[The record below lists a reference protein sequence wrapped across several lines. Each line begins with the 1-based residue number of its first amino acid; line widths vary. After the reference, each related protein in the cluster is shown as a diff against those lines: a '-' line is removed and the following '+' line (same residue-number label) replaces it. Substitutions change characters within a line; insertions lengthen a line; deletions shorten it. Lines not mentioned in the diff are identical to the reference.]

1 MDENLLD
8 DIIRRL
14 VAAKN
19 GRTTKQV
26 QLTEAEIRQL
36 CVSSKEI
43 FLSQPNLLELEAPIK
58 ICGDVHGQYSDL
70 LRLFEYG
77 GYPPEANY
85 LFLGDYVDRGKQ
97 SIETICLLLAYKIKY
112 KENFFLLRGN
122 HECASINRIYGFYD
136 ECKRRFNVRL
146 WKTFTD
152 CFNCLPVAAL
162 IDEKI
167 LCMHGGLSPDLK
179 HLDQIR
185 SIARPID
192 VPDHGL
198 LCDLLWAD
206 PDKDLD
212 GWGENDRGVS
222 FTFGADTVVEFLEHH
237 DLDLICRAHQVVEDG
252 YEFFAKR
259 QLVTIFSA
267 PNYCGE
273 FDNAGAMMSVDDTLT
288 CSFQILKSSEKK
300 GKGGFGINTSRPGT
314 PPHKCRSVACIWSG
328 TPFPHRVTAV
338 AALTEP
344 PTPTFYTAGS
354 DGSVIWWT
362 LSNSTSTS
370 PPQLKAVGVLCG
382 HAAPI
387 TDLAVCSPVA
397 DAENGYGPSG
407 SKFSALISACCDG
420 FLCVWSKNSGHC
432 RCRRKLPPWVGT
444 PRIIRTLPST
454 PRYVC
459 IACSFEASEGV
470 IDRETKPRN
479 PPKCTILIVDSYSL
493 SITQTVFHGSLS
505 IGPIR
510 FMALVLG
517 DDEKRN
523 SVFVADSAGRQ
534 QTVLISED
542 QGESLAS
549 SLGDKGQLESSFC
562 YEGLS
567 GVEQIVSVLTY
578 GNVVAFILRDR
589 CVFRLL
595 NGDSVIGEVS
605 FLDSLLCLD
614 QGSAQMY
621 AIGGI
626 FLESDYVGNI
636 CNANEYGNSITVQF
650 AVWNNVGYAV
660 IYNVLYQNDVFKC
673 ELHSDIPGTHYQPDM
688 RLSVFFLQVNQH
700 LVCVKSVCL
709 NHEEPL
715 LWRPLATIWSLH
727 DFDDEP
733 GRLYRQCRR
742 ISDGISFIDWF
753 DNSSQLKGLDGLET
767 MPTFG
772 VSPSSDDV
780 DNTHVDSMSNYYA
793 YKGKVVS
800 SSMII
805 SENLF
810 TPYAVVYGFLSGE
823 IEVVRFDL
831 FQGISLDNA
840 SSNPDEKSTACK
852 QCFSGHTGAV
862 LCLAAHQKMGSA
874 KSWNFKRVLVS
885 GSMDCTIRIWDL
897 DTGSLIMVMH
907 HHVAPVRQ
915 IILPPSLTVHPWS
928 DCFLSVGEDACV
940 ALVSLE
946 TLRVE
951 RMFPGHMNYP
961 SKVLWDGARG
971 YISCLCQTHYGTSD
985 ATDILCIWDVKTGSR
1000 ERVLRGTAAHSMF
1013 DHFCKSI
1020 SMNSISGTLLN
1031 GNTSVSSL
1039 LLPIVDDARLSNSP
1053 LNRSDNLLT
1062 STRSS
1067 PNIPNMTELN
1077 SSKTNAGKGNP
1088 VKPNS
1093 SSLIGLL
1100 SSKLPIKCSSPFP
1113 GIVSLCFDLASLM
1126 LSYPKNES
1134 MENGG
1139 GKPVNINMKQQG
1151 VQEQNPSYHNPET
1164 VEGHDLVS
1172 LFEEYLLRY
1181 SLSFLHLWSVD
1192 RELDNLLISEMKL
1205 RRPENFI
1212 VASGLQ
1218 GDKGSLTLTFPAQSA
1233 TLELL
1238 VAFWQDE
1245 SEHVRMAARSIF
1257 HCAASHCIPLPLCN
1271 SKPTESNNMS
1281 SQTGSRDKH
1290 LGNMT
1295 EESISPKEEKQGIS
1309 QDEESK
1315 ILAWLESFE
1324 VQDWNSCVGGTSQDA
1339 MTSHIIVAGALAIWY
1354 PSLVKPSLAMLVV
1367 HPLMKLAM
1375 AMNEKYSSTAA
1386 ELLAEGMEST
1396 WKECIVS
1403 EIPRLIGD
1411 IFFQVE
1417 LSGPS
1422 LVKEIS
1428 DASFSIKK
1436 TLVEVLLPSL
1446 AMADI
1451 PGFLTVIESQIW
1463 STASDSPVHMVSLLT
1478 LIRIMRGSPKNL
1490 AQYLDKVVNFI
1501 LQTIDPSNS
1510 VMRKTCFQSSMT
1522 TLKEVVRVYP
1532 MVAVTDSWTKL
1543 AVGDVI
1549 GEINNAGIRV
1559 YDMQSVTMVK
1569 VLDASGPPGLPT
1581 LLPAAT
1587 SGTMLTTAISALSF
1601 SPDGEGLVAFSEN
1614 GLLIRWWSLGSF
1626 WWEKLSRNF
1635 VPVQCT
1641 KLIFVPPWEG
1651 FSPNSSRS
1659 SIMANILETDR
1670 QMNFQDNVRDS
1681 NHGDSPKHAL
1691 HSLDLSY
1698 RLEWV
1703 EGRKVLLTRHG
1714 HQLGTFQL

>member
-1 MDENLLD
+1 M
-8 DIIRRL
+8 
-14 VAAKN
+14 
-19 GRTTKQV
+19 
-26 QLTEAEIRQL
+26 
-36 CVSSKEI
+36 
-43 FLSQPNLLELEAPIK
+43 
-58 ICGDVHGQYSDL
+58 
-70 LRLFEYG
+70 
-77 GYPPEANY
+77 
-85 LFLGDYVDRGKQ
+85 
-97 SIETICLLLAYKIKY
+97 
-112 KENFFLLRGN
+112 
-122 HECASINRIYGFYD
+122 
-136 ECKRRFNVRL
+136 
-146 WKTFTD
+146 
-152 CFNCLPVAAL
+152 
-162 IDEKI
+162 
-167 LCMHGGLSPDLK
+167 
-179 HLDQIR
+179 
-185 SIARPID
+185 
-192 VPDHGL
+192 
-198 LCDLLWAD
+198 
-206 PDKDLD
+206 
-212 GWGENDRGVS
+212 
-222 FTFGADTVVEFLEHH
+222 
-237 DLDLICRAHQVVEDG
+237 
-252 YEFFAKR
+252 
-259 QLVTIFSA
+259 
-267 PNYCGE
+267 
-273 FDNAGAMMSVDDTLT
+273 
-288 CSFQILKSSEKK
+288 
-300 GKGGFGINTSRPGT
+300 
-314 PPHKCRSVACIWSG
+314 KCRSVACIWSG

-362 LSNSTSTS
+362 LSHSNSTS
-370 PPQLKAVGVLCG
+370 PPQVNAVGVLCG
-382 HAAPI
+382 HAAPV

-397 DAENGYGPSG
+397 DEQNGCVSSG
-407 SKFSALISACCDG
+407 TKFSALISACCDG

-432 RCRRKLPPWVGT
+432 RCRRKLPPWVGI

-459 IACSFEASEGV
+459 IACSFEDYSVNSINEGV
-470 IDRETKPRN
+470 VDRETEHRKS
-479 PPKCTILIVDSYSL
+479 PKCTILIVDSYSL
-493 SITQTVFHGSLS
+493 SITQTVFHGNLS
-505 IGPIR
+505 IGSVR

-523 SVFVADSAGRQ
+523 SVFVADSAGRGQ
-534 QTVLISED
+534 MVLISED
-542 QGESLAS
+542 RGENLAKESLAS
-549 SLGDKGQLESSFC
+549 SHGDKGQLESPFC
-562 YEGLS
+562 YEGLT
-567 GVEQIVSVLTY
+567 GVEQVVSVLVY
-578 GNVVAFILRDR
+578 GNIVAFVFKDR

-605 FLDSLLCLD
+605 FMGSLFGLDW
-614 QGSAQMY
+614 GSTQTY

-626 FLESDYVGNI
+626 FLECDVVGNV
-636 CNANEYGNSITVQF
+636 CSANEYGNSITGQF
-650 AVWNNVGYAV
+650 VVWNNVGYAV
-660 IYNVLYQNDVFKC
+660 VYNVLYQNDVFQC
-673 ELHSDIPGTHYQPDM
+673 EPHSEIHGVDYQPDM
-688 RLSVFFLQVNQH
+688 RLSVFFQQVDQY
-700 LVCVKSVCL
+700 LVCIKSVCF
-709 NHEEPL
+709 NYEKPL
-715 LWRPLATIWSLH
+715 LWRPFATVWSLH
-727 DFDDEP
+727 HFDEP
-733 GRLYRQCRR
+733 GRLYRQCRM
-742 ISDGISFIDWF
+742 ISDGVSFTNWF
-753 DNSSQLKGLDGLET
+753 EESTQLKGLDGPET

-772 VSPSSDDV
+772 VRPSYDGV
-780 DNTHVDSMSNYYA
+780 DNTHVDSISNYYA

-810 TPYAVVYGFLSGE
+810 TPYAVVYGLVSGE
-823 IEVVRFDL
+823 IEVVRFDI
-831 FQGISLDNA
+831 FQGICLDGA

-852 QCFSGHTGAV
+852 QYFSGHTGAV
-862 LCLAAHQKMGSA
+862 LCLAAHQMMGSA
-874 KSWNFKRVLVS
+874 KSHTFKRVLVS
-885 GSMDCTIRIWDL
+885 GSMDCTIRLWDL
-897 DTGSLIMVMH
+897 DTSSLIMVMH

-915 IILPPSLTVHPWS
+915 IILPPSLTAHPWS

-940 ALVSLE
+940 ALVSLQ

-951 RMFPGHMNYP
+951 RMFPGHLNYP

-971 YISCLCQTHYGTSD
+971 YVSCLCQTHYGTSD
-985 ATDILCIWDVKTGSR
+985 ATDVLYIWDVKTGSR

-1039 LLPIVDDARLSNSP
+1039 LLPIVDDARVSNSP
-1053 LNRSDNLLT
+1053 LNQSDNLV
-1062 STRSS
+1062 SSSRSS
-1067 PNIPNMTELN
+1067 PNISNLNELN
-1077 SSKTNAGKGNP
+1077 SSKTNAGKGNS
-1088 VKPNS
+1088 VKPS
-1093 SSLIGLL
+1093 LSSLIGLL
-1100 SSKLPIKCSSPFP
+1100 SSKLPIKCSCPFP

-1126 LSYPKNES
+1126 LSYQKNES
-1134 MENGG
+1134 MENSG
-1139 GKPVNINMKQQG
+1139 GKPVNINLKQQG
-1151 VQEQNPSYHNPET
+1151 VQEQNSSCQNPET
-1164 VEGHDLVS
+1164 LERHDLVS

-1181 SLSFLHLWSVD
+1181 SLSFLHLWGVD
-1192 RELDNLLISEMKL
+1192 RELDNLLINDMKL

-1218 GDKGSLTLTFPAQSA
+1218 GDKGSLTLMFPAQSA
-1233 TLELL
+1233 TLELWKSSSEFCAMRSLTIVSLAQRLISLSHPNSAASSALAAFYTRNFLEKFSDVKPPSLQLL

-1257 HCAASHCIPLPLCN
+1257 HCAASHAVPLPLCN
-1271 SKPTESNNMS
+1271 SKPTDSNNTS
-1281 SQTGSRDKH
+1281 SQTESRDKH
-1290 LGNMT
+1290 LGNMI
-1295 EESISPKEEKQGIS
+1295 EESISPKAEKQGNS

-1324 VQDWNSCVGGTSQDA
+1324 VQDWISCVGGTSQDA

-1354 PSLVKPSLAMLVV
+1354 PSLVKPSLARLVV

-1375 AMNEKYSSTAA
+1375 SMNEKYSSTAA

-1396 WKECIVS
+1396 WKGCIVS

-1411 IFFQVE
+1411 IYFQVE

-1422 LVKEIS
+1422 SKSVKEIS
-1428 DASFSIKK
+1428 DASFSIKQ

-1522 TLKEVVRVYP
+1522 TFKEVVRVYP
-1532 MVAVTDSWTKL
+1532 MVAVNDSWTKL

-1549 GEINNAGIRV
+1549 GEINNASIRV
-1559 YDMQSVTMVK
+1559 YDMQSVTMIK

-1581 LLPAAT
+1581 LLTAAT
-1587 SGTMLTTAISALSF
+1587 SGTTLTTAISALSF

-1670 QMNFQDNVRDS
+1670 QLNFEDNARDS
-1681 NHGDSPKHAL
+1681 NHGDSPKHLL
-1691 HSLDLSY
+1691 HNLDLSY

-1714 HQLGTFQL
+1714 HELGNFQL

>member
-1 MDENLLD
+1 M
-8 DIIRRL
+8 
-14 VAAKN
+14 
-19 GRTTKQV
+19 
-26 QLTEAEIRQL
+26 
-36 CVSSKEI
+36 
-43 FLSQPNLLELEAPIK
+43 
-58 ICGDVHGQYSDL
+58 
-70 LRLFEYG
+70 
-77 GYPPEANY
+77 
-85 LFLGDYVDRGKQ
+85 
-97 SIETICLLLAYKIKY
+97 
-112 KENFFLLRGN
+112 
-122 HECASINRIYGFYD
+122 
-136 ECKRRFNVRL
+136 
-146 WKTFTD
+146 
-152 CFNCLPVAAL
+152 
-162 IDEKI
+162 
-167 LCMHGGLSPDLK
+167 
-179 HLDQIR
+179 
-185 SIARPID
+185 
-192 VPDHGL
+192 
-198 LCDLLWAD
+198 
-206 PDKDLD
+206 
-212 GWGENDRGVS
+212 
-222 FTFGADTVVEFLEHH
+222 
-237 DLDLICRAHQVVEDG
+237 
-252 YEFFAKR
+252 
-259 QLVTIFSA
+259 
-267 PNYCGE
+267 
-273 FDNAGAMMSVDDTLT
+273 
-288 CSFQILKSSEKK
+288 
-300 GKGGFGINTSRPGT
+300 
-314 PPHKCRSVACIWSG
+314 KCRSVACIWSG

-354 DGSVIWWT
+354 DGSIIWWT
-362 LSNSTSTS
+362 ISSSTST
-370 PPQLKAVGVLCG
+370 PEVKAVGVLCG
-382 HAAPI
+382 HGAPV
-387 TDLAVCSPVA
+387 TDLAVCRPIA
-397 DAENGYGPSG
+397 DAGNGYTSST
-407 SKFSALISACCDG
+407 SKFNALISACCDG

-444 PRIIRTLPST
+444 PRLIRTLPST

-459 IACSFEASEGV
+459 IACSLEGNEGL
-470 IDRETKPRN
+470 IDRETQLRK
-479 PPKCTILIVDSYSL
+479 PPKCTVLIVDSYSL

-505 IGPIR
+505 IGPIK

-517 DDEKRN
+517 DDDEKRN
-523 SVFVADSAGRQ
+523 SVFVADSDGRQ
-534 QTVLISED
+534 QMVPISED
-542 QGESLAS
+542 RGENLAG
-549 SLGDKGQLESSFC
+549 SLGDKGQLETSFFDEELSS
-562 YEGLS
+562 
-567 GVEQIVSVLTY
+567 VEQVVSVLTY
-578 GNVVAFILRDR
+578 GNVVASILEDR

-595 NGDSVIGEVS
+595 NHSVIGEVS
-605 FLDSLLCLD
+605 FADSLFSLD
-614 QGSAQMY
+614 QGCTQTHAD
-621 AIGGI
+621 GGI
-626 FLESDYVGNI
+626 FLENDDVESV
-636 CNANEYGNSITVQF
+636 CNGNEYGNSITVRF
-650 AVWNNVGYAV
+650 VVWNNVGYAV
-660 IYNVLYQNDVFKC
+660 IYNVLYQNDVFRC
-673 ELHSDIPGTHYQPDM
+673 EPLSEIPGIRYQPDM
-688 RLSVFFLQVNQH
+688 RLSVFFQQVSQY
-700 LVCVKSVCL
+700 LVCIKSICY
-709 NHEEPL
+709 NYEDPL
-715 LWRPLATIWSLH
+715 LWRPLATMWSLH
-727 DFDDEP
+727 DFSDEP
-733 GRLYRQCRR
+733 GRLYRQCRM
-742 ISDGISFIDWF
+742 IGDGVSFTGWF
-753 DNSSQLKGLDGLET
+753 EKSTQLKGFDGLET
-767 MPTFG
+767 KTFG
-772 VSPSSDDV
+772 LSPYSDIV
-780 DNTHVDSMSNYYA
+780 DNKHAGTGTNYYA

-831 FQGISLDNA
+831 FQGICLDDA
-840 SSNPDEKSTACK
+840 SSNPDEKPSACK
-852 QCFSGHTGAV
+852 QFFSGHTGAV
-862 LCLAAHQKMGSA
+862 LCLAAHQMMGSA
-874 KSWNFKRVLVS
+874 KSWNFKQVLVS

-915 IILPPSLTVHPWS
+915 IILAPPLTVHPWS
-928 DCFLSVGEDACV
+928 NCFLSVGEDACV

-951 RMFPGHMNYP
+951 RIFPGHVNYP

-985 ATDILCIWDVKTGSR
+985 ANDVLYIWDVKTGSR
-1000 ERVLRGTAAHSMF
+1000 ERVLLGTAAHSMF
-1013 DHFCKSI
+1013 DHFCKCVSK
-1020 SMNSISGTLLN
+1020 NSVSGTLLN

-1039 LLPIVDDARLSNSP
+1039 LLPIVDDARFSNSP
-1053 LNRSDNLLT
+1053 LNSSDNLLT
-1062 STRSS
+1062 SSRSS
-1067 PNIPNMTELN
+1067 PNISNMTELN
-1077 SSKTNAGKGNP
+1077 SSNTNAGKEIS
-1088 VKPNS
+1088 VKPDS
-1093 SSLIGLL
+1093 SSQIALL
-1100 SSKLPIKCSSPFP
+1100 SSKLPIKCACPFP

-1126 LSYPKNES
+1126 LLFQKNES
-1134 MENGG
+1134 IENGG
-1139 GKPVNINMKQQG
+1139 GKPVIINLKQQG
-1151 VQEQNPSYHNPET
+1151 VQEQNPSHRNSET
-1164 VEGHDLVS
+1164 LEGHDLVN

-1181 SLSFLHLWSVD
+1181 SLSYLHSWSVD
-1192 RELDNLLISEMKL
+1192 TELDNLLISDMKL

-1233 TLELL
+1233 NLELWKSSSEFCALRSLTMVSLAQRLISLSHSGSAASSALAAFYTRNFLENFPDVKPPSLQLL

-1257 HCAASHCIPLPLCN
+1257 HCAASHVIPLPLCN
-1271 SKPTESNNMS
+1271 LKPTESNNMS
-1281 SQTGSRDKH
+1281 FHTGSRDTH
-1290 LGNMT
+1290 NLGNMR
-1295 EESISPKEEKQGIS
+1295 EGSISPKVEKQGVS
-1309 QDEESK
+1309 RDEESK

-1324 VQDWNSCVGGTSQDA
+1324 VQDWISCVGGTSQDA

-1354 PSLVKPSLAMLVV
+1354 PSLVKPSLSRLVV

-1422 LVKEIS
+1422 SKSVKEIS

-1451 PGFLTVIESQIW
+1451 TGFLAVIESQIW

-1510 VMRKTCFQSSMT
+1510 VMRKACFQSSMT
-1522 TLKEVVRVYP
+1522 TFKELVRVYP

-1549 GEINNAGIRV
+1549 GEVNNANIRV
-1559 YDMQSVTMVK
+1559 YDMQSVTMIK

-1581 LLPAAT
+1581 LLPA
-1587 SGTMLTTAISALSF
+1587 SSLGTMLTTAISALSF
-1601 SPDGEGLVAFSEN
+1601 SPDGEGLVAFSEH

-1670 QMNFQDNVRDS
+1670 LQNFQVR
-1681 NHGDSPKHAL
+1681 L
-1691 HSLDLSY
+1691 
-1698 RLEWV
+1698 
-1703 EGRKVLLTRHG
+1703 
-1714 HQLGTFQL
+1714 F

>member
-1 MDENLLD
+1 M
-8 DIIRRL
+8 
-14 VAAKN
+14 
-19 GRTTKQV
+19 
-26 QLTEAEIRQL
+26 
-36 CVSSKEI
+36 
-43 FLSQPNLLELEAPIK
+43 
-58 ICGDVHGQYSDL
+58 
-70 LRLFEYG
+70 
-77 GYPPEANY
+77 
-85 LFLGDYVDRGKQ
+85 
-97 SIETICLLLAYKIKY
+97 
-112 KENFFLLRGN
+112 
-122 HECASINRIYGFYD
+122 
-136 ECKRRFNVRL
+136 
-146 WKTFTD
+146 
-152 CFNCLPVAAL
+152 
-162 IDEKI
+162 
-167 LCMHGGLSPDLK
+167 
-179 HLDQIR
+179 
-185 SIARPID
+185 
-192 VPDHGL
+192 
-198 LCDLLWAD
+198 
-206 PDKDLD
+206 
-212 GWGENDRGVS
+212 
-222 FTFGADTVVEFLEHH
+222 
-237 DLDLICRAHQVVEDG
+237 
-252 YEFFAKR
+252 
-259 QLVTIFSA
+259 
-267 PNYCGE
+267 
-273 FDNAGAMMSVDDTLT
+273 
-288 CSFQILKSSEKK
+288 
-300 GKGGFGINTSRPGT
+300 
-314 PPHKCRSVACIWSG
+314 KCRSVACIWSG

-338 AALTEP
+338 SALTEP

-362 LSNSTSTS
+362 LSNSNSTS
-370 PPQLKAVGVLCG
+370 SPQVKALGVLCG
-382 HAAPI
+382 HAAPV

-397 DAENGYGPSG
+397 DAENGYASSG

-459 IACSFEASEGV
+459 IACSFEDYSVKSLNEGV
-470 IDRETKPRN
+470 IDRETEPRK

-493 SITQTVFHGSLS
+493 SITQTVFHGNLS
-505 IGPIR
+505 IGPVR

-523 SVFVADSAGRQ
+523 SVFVADSAGRGQ
-534 QTVLISED
+534 MVWISEGR
-542 QGESLAS
+542 GESLAKESVAS
-549 SLGDKGQLESSFC
+549 SHGDKGQLESSVC
-562 YEGLS
+562 YEGFS
-567 GVEQIVSVLTY
+567 GVEQVVSVLTY
-578 GNVVAFILRDR
+578 GNVIAFVLKDR

-595 NGDSVIGEVS
+595 NGDSAIGEVS
-605 FLDSLLCLD
+605 LVDSLFGLD
-614 QGSAQMY
+614 WGSSQTY

-626 FLESDYVGNI
+626 FLEYDDVGNV
-636 CNANEYGNSITVQF
+636 CNAHEYGNSVTGQF
-650 AVWNNVGYAV
+650 VVWNNVGYAV
-660 IYNVLYQNDVFKC
+660 VYNVLYQNDVFQC
-673 ELHSDIPGTHYQPDM
+673 EPHSEIPGAHYQPDM
-688 RLSVFFLQVNQH
+688 RLSVFFQQVDQY
-700 LVCVKSVCL
+700 LVCIKSVCF
-709 NHEEPL
+709 NYEEPL
-715 LWRPLATIWSLH
+715 LWRPFATVWSLQH
-727 DFDDEP
+727 FVEP
-733 GRLYRQCRR
+733 GRLYRQGRM
-742 ISDGISFIDWF
+742 ISDGVSFTNWF
-753 DNSSQLKGLDGLET
+753 EKSTQLNGLDGLEST
-767 MPTFG
+767 PTFDM
-772 VSPSSDDV
+772 SSSYDDV
-780 DNTHVDSMSNYYA
+780 DNTHVDSTSNYYA

-810 TPYAVVYGFLSGE
+810 TPYAVVYGLVSGE

-831 FQGISLDNA
+831 FQGICLDDV
-840 SSNPDEKSTACK
+840 SSNPDKKSTASK
-852 QCFSGHTGAV
+852 QYFSGHTGAV
-862 LCLAAHQKMGSA
+862 LCLAVHQMTGSA
-874 KSWNFKRVLVS
+874 KTQTLKRVLVS

-897 DTGSLIMVMH
+897 DTGSLILVMH
-907 HHVAPVRQ
+907 HHVAPVCQ
-915 IILPPSLTVHPWS
+915 IILPPSLTAHPWS

-940 ALVSLE
+940 ALVSLQ

-985 ATDILCIWDVKTGSR
+985 ATDILYIWDVKTGSR

-1039 LLPIVDDARLSNSP
+1039 LLPIVDEARLSNSP
-1053 LNRSDNLLT
+1053 LNRSGSLLT
-1062 STRSS
+1062 SSKSS
-1067 PNIPNMTELN
+1067 PNISNMNELN
-1077 SSKTNAGKGNP
+1077 SSKTNAGKENS

-1093 SSLIGLL
+1093 SSLVGLL

-1126 LSYPKNES
+1126 LSYQKNEF

-1139 GKPVNINMKQQG
+1139 GKPVNINLKQQG
-1151 VQEQNPSYHNPET
+1151 VQEQNSSYQNSET
-1164 VEGHDLVS
+1164 SEGHDLVS

-1181 SLSFLHLWSVD
+1181 SLSFLHSWGVD
-1192 RELDNLLISEMKL
+1192 RELDNLLINDMKL
-1205 RRPENFI
+1205 RRPENFV
-1212 VASGLQ
+1212 VASGLP
-1218 GDKGSLTLTFPAQSA
+1218 GDKGSLTLMFPAQSA
-1233 TLELL
+1233 TLELWKSSSEFCAMRSLTMVSLAQRLISLSHSASAASSALAAFYTRNFLENFPDVKPPSLQLL

-1257 HCAASHCIPLPLCN
+1257 HCAASHAIPLPLCY
-1271 SKPTESNNMS
+1271 SKRTDPNNMS
-1281 SQTGSRDKH
+1281 FQTRSGDKH

-1295 EESISPKEEKQGIS
+1295 EESIYPKAEKQGIS

-1324 VQDWNSCVGGTSQDA
+1324 VQDWISCVGGTSQDA

-1354 PSLVKPSLAMLVV
+1354 PSLVKPSLARLVV

-1375 AMNEKYSSTAA
+1375 SMNEKYSSTAA

-1422 LVKEIS
+1422 SKSVKEIS

-1451 PGFLTVIESQIW
+1451 PGFLTVIESHIW

-1522 TLKEVVRVYP
+1522 TFKEVVRVYP
-1532 MVAVTDSWTKL
+1532 MVAVNDSWTKL

-1549 GEINNAGIRV
+1549 GEINNASIRV

-1581 LLPAAT
+1581 LLTAAT

-1670 QMNFQDNVRDS
+1670 QLNSKDNARDS
-1681 NHGDSPKHAL
+1681 NHGDSPKHLL
-1691 HSLDLSY
+1691 HNLDLSY

-1714 HQLGTFQL
+1714 HELGTFQL

>member
-1 MDENLLD
+1 M
-8 DIIRRL
+8 
-14 VAAKN
+14 
-19 GRTTKQV
+19 
-26 QLTEAEIRQL
+26 
-36 CVSSKEI
+36 
-43 FLSQPNLLELEAPIK
+43 
-58 ICGDVHGQYSDL
+58 
-70 LRLFEYG
+70 
-77 GYPPEANY
+77 
-85 LFLGDYVDRGKQ
+85 
-97 SIETICLLLAYKIKY
+97 
-112 KENFFLLRGN
+112 
-122 HECASINRIYGFYD
+122 
-136 ECKRRFNVRL
+136 
-146 WKTFTD
+146 
-152 CFNCLPVAAL
+152 
-162 IDEKI
+162 
-167 LCMHGGLSPDLK
+167 
-179 HLDQIR
+179 
-185 SIARPID
+185 
-192 VPDHGL
+192 
-198 LCDLLWAD
+198 
-206 PDKDLD
+206 
-212 GWGENDRGVS
+212 
-222 FTFGADTVVEFLEHH
+222 
-237 DLDLICRAHQVVEDG
+237 
-252 YEFFAKR
+252 
-259 QLVTIFSA
+259 
-267 PNYCGE
+267 
-273 FDNAGAMMSVDDTLT
+273 
-288 CSFQILKSSEKK
+288 
-300 GKGGFGINTSRPGT
+300 
-314 PPHKCRSVACIWSG
+314 KCRSVACIWSG

-344 PTPTFYTAGS
+344 PTPTLYTAGS

-362 LSNSTSTS
+362 LSHSNPTS
-370 PPQLKAVGVLCG
+370 PPVFSISILFVSIHKQYPFLIQSLRGTSILQQLKAVGVLCG

-387 TDLAVCSPVA
+387 TDLAVCCPVA
-397 DAENGYGPSG
+397 DAENGYGSSS
-407 SKFSALISACCDG
+407 SKFSALISACFDG

-444 PRIIRTLPST
+444 PRIIRTLPLT

-459 IACSFEASEGV
+459 IACSFEDYSVNVEGNEGII
-470 IDRETKPRN
+470 IDRESQPRK
-479 PPKCTILIVDSYSL
+479 PPKSTILIVDSYSL
-493 SITQTVFHGSLS
+493 SITQTVFHGNLS
-505 IGPIR
+505 IGPAR

-523 SVFVADSAGRQ
+523 SVFVADLAGRHQ
-534 QTVLISED
+534 MVLISED
-542 QGESLAS
+542 RGESL
-549 SLGDKGQLESSFC
+549 LGLHGDKGQLESSFC

-567 GVEQIVSVLTY
+567 AVEQIVSVLTY
-578 GNVVAFILRDR
+578 GNVIAFVLKDR

-595 NGDSVIGEVS
+595 NGDCVIGEVS
-605 FLDSLLCLD
+605 FVDGLFGLD
-614 QGSAQMY
+614 QCSTQTHAV
-621 AIGGI
+621 GGI
-626 FLESDYVGNI
+626 FLESDDVGNA
-636 CNANEYGNSITVQF
+636 CNGNEYGNSVTVRIV
-650 AVWNNVGYAV
+650 VWNNVGYAV
-660 IYNVLYQNDVFKC
+660 IYNVLYQNDVFQC
-673 ELHSDIPGTHYQPDM
+673 EPHSEIPGTGCQPDM
-688 RLSVFFLQVNQH
+688 GLSVFFLQVNQY
-700 LVCVKSVCL
+700 LVCMKSVCF
-709 NHEEPL
+709 NYEEPL
-715 LWRPLATIWSLH
+715 LWRPFATVWSLH
-727 DFDDEP
+727 HFDDEP
-733 GRLYRQCRR
+733 GRLYRQCRM
-742 ISDGISFIDWF
+742 ISDGASFTDWF
-753 DNSSQLKGLDGLET
+753 EKSTQLKGLDGLET
-767 MPTFG
+767 TPTFG
-772 VSPSSDDV
+772 TSPSSDDV
-780 DNTHVDSMSNYYA
+780 DSTHMDSISNYYA

-831 FQGISLDNA
+831 FQGICLDGA

-852 QCFSGHTGAV
+852 QYFSGHTGAV
-862 LCLAAHQKMGSA
+862 LCLAAHQMIGSA
-874 KSWNFKRVLVS
+874 ESMDFKRVLVS
-885 GSMDCTIRIWDL
+885 GSMDCTIRVWDL
-897 DTGSLIMVMH
+897 DTGSHIMVMH

-915 IILPPSLTVHPWS
+915 IILPPSLTAHPWS

-946 TLRVE
+946 TQRVE

-971 YISCLCQTHYGTSD
+971 YISCLCQTYFGASD
-985 ATDILCIWDVKTGSR
+985 ATDVLYIWDIKTGSR

-1039 LLPIVDDARLSNSP
+1039 LFPIVDDARFSKSP
-1053 LNRSDNLLT
+1053 LTLSESLLT
-1062 STRSS
+1062 SSRSS
-1067 PNIPNMTELN
+1067 PNISNMTELN
-1077 SSKTNAGKGNP
+1077 SSKTNAGKGNS
-1088 VKPNS
+1088 VKQK
-1093 SSLIGLL
+1093 IGLL
-1100 SSKLPIKCSSPFP
+1100 TSKLPIKCSCPFP

-1126 LSYPKNES
+1126 LSYQKNES
-1134 MENGG
+1134 MENGD
-1139 GKPVNINMKQQG
+1139 GKPVNINLNQQG

-1164 VEGHDLVS
+1164 LEEHDLVS

-1181 SLSFLHLWSVD
+1181 SLSFLHSWSVD
-1192 RELDNLLISEMKL
+1192 RELDNLLISDMKL

-1233 TLELL
+1233 TLELWKSSSEFCAMRSLMMVSLAQRLISLSHSGSAASSIICSALAAFYTRNFLENFSDLKPPSLQLL

-1245 SEHVRMAARSIF
+1245 NEHVRMAARSIF
-1257 HCAASHCIPLPLCN
+1257 HCAASHAIPLPLCN
-1271 SKPTESNNMS
+1271 SKPNESNNVS
-1281 SQTGSRDKH
+1281 SQTGTKYISYDRSTDKH

-1295 EESISPKEEKQGIS
+1295 EESISPKAEKQGIS
-1309 QDEESK
+1309 RDEESK

-1324 VQDWNSCVGGTSQDA
+1324 VQDWISCVGGTSQDA

-1396 WKECIVS
+1396 WRECIIS

-1422 LVKEIS
+1422 SKSVIEIS

-1490 AQYLDKVVNFI
+1490 AHYLDK
-1501 LQTIDPSNS
+1501 TIDPSNS
-1510 VMRKTCFQSSMT
+1510 VMRKACFQSSMT
-1522 TLKEVVRVYP
+1522 TLREVVRVYP
-1532 MVAVTDSWTKL
+1532 MVAINDSWTKL
-1543 AVGDVI
+1543 AIGDVI
-1549 GEINNAGIRV
+1549 GEINTASIRV

-1581 LLPAAT
+1581 LLTAAT

-1601 SPDGEGLVAFSEN
+1601 SQDGEGLVAFSEH

-1670 QMNFQDNVRDS
+1670 QLNFQDNARDS
-1681 NHGDSPKHAL
+1681 NHGDSLKQLL
-1691 HSLDLSY
+1691 HNLDLSY

-1703 EGRKVLLTRHG
+1703 EGRKLLLTRHG
-1714 HQLGTFQL
+1714 HELGTFQL

>member
-14 VAAKN
+14 VSAKN

-26 QLTEAEIRQL
+26 QLTESEIRQL
-36 CVSSKEI
+36 CASSKEI

-58 ICGDVHGQYSDL
+58 ICGDVHGQFSDL

-77 GYPPEANY
+77 GFPPEANY

-167 LCMHGGLSPDLK
+167 LCMHGGLSPELK
-179 HLDQIR
+179 NLDQIR
-185 SIARPID
+185 GIARPID

-222 FTFGADTVVEFLEHH
+222 FTFGADKVVEFLEQH

-288 CSFQILKSSEKK
+288 CSFQILKSSDKK
-300 GKGGFGINTSRPGT
+300 GKVGFGNNTSRPGT
-314 PPHKCRSVACIWSG
+314 PPHKGNERKMAMVFGAILFTEVYTFTRSVACIWSG
-328 TPFPHRVTAV
+328 TPFPHARRVTAV
-338 AALTEP
+338 AAFTEP

-354 DGSVIWWT
+354 DGSIIWWT
-362 LSNSTSTS
+362 LSTST
-370 PPQLKAVGVLCG
+370 PTPQVKAVGMLCG

-387 TDLAVCSPVA
+387 TDLGLCSPIA
-397 DAENGYGPSG
+397 AEENGYGS
-407 SKFSALISACCDG
+407 S
-420 FLCVWSKNSGHC
+420 
-432 RCRRKLPPWVGT
+432 
-444 PRIIRTLPST
+444 RT
-454 PRYVC
+454 
-459 IACSFEASEGV
+459 G
-470 IDRETKPRN
+470 K
-479 PPKCTILIVDSYSL
+479 
-493 SITQTVFHGSLS
+493 
-505 IGPIR
+505 
-510 FMALVLG
+510 
-517 DDEKRN
+517 
-523 SVFVADSAGRQ
+523 Q
-534 QTVLISED
+534 QMVSISED
-542 QGESLAS
+542 PRDGGESLAS
-549 SLGDKGQLESSFC
+549 SHKDKSQLESSFSS
-562 YEGLS
+562 EGFG
-567 GVEQIVSVLTY
+567 GVDQVISVLTY
-578 GNVVAFILRDR
+578 GNIVAFILKNR
-589 CVFRLL
+589 CIFRSLSS
-595 NGDSVIGEVS
+595 DTTIGEVS
-605 FLDSLLCLD
+605 FVDNLFCLD
-614 QGSAQMY
+614 AHSTQAH
-621 AIGGI
+621 ATGGT
-626 FLESDYVGNI
+626 FLESDDVGNMPNTLEGGDLI
-636 CNANEYGNSITVQF
+636 PLHFV
-650 AVWNNVGYAV
+650 VWNNRGYAI
-660 IYNVLYQNDVFKC
+660 IYKISYRNDVFQC
-673 ELHSDIPGTHYQPDM
+673 EPHSEIPATHYQPDM
-688 RLSVFFLQVNQH
+688 RLSIFFLQLNQY
-700 LVCVKSVCL
+700 LVRIKSVCF
-709 NHEEPL
+709 HYEEPL
-715 LWRPLATIWSLH
+715 LWRPHVTVWSPH
-727 DFDDEP
+727 HFDE
-733 GRLYRQCRR
+733 GKLYRQCRM
-742 ISDGISFIDWF
+742 ISDGVSFTNWSEKSI
-753 DNSSQLKGLDGLET
+753 QLKRLDDLET
-767 MPTFG
+767 ASTFG
-772 VSPSSDDV
+772 DDI
-780 DNTHVDSMSNYYA
+780 DNLHINSISNCHA
-793 YKGKVVS
+793 YKGKIVS

-810 TPYAVVYGFLSGE
+810 TPYAVVYGFLSGD
-823 IEVVRFDL
+823 IEVVRFDP
-831 FQGISLDNA
+831 FQGICLDGA
-840 SSNPDEKSTACK
+840 SSNPDEQSAACK
-852 QCFSGHTGAV
+852 QYFSGHTGAV
-862 LCLAAHQKMGSA
+862 LCLAAHQMTGSS
-874 KSWNFKRVLVS
+874 KSQTFKRVLVS
-885 GSMDCTIRIWDL
+885 GSTDCTIRIWDL

-907 HHVAPVRQ
+907 HHVAAVRQ
-915 IILPPSLTVHPWS
+915 IILPPSLTGHPWS
-928 DCFLSVGEDACV
+928 DCFISVGEDACV
-940 ALVSLE
+940 GLVSLE
-946 TLRVE
+946 TLQVE
-951 RMFPGHMNYP
+951 RMFPGHTNYP

-971 YISCLCQTHYGTSD
+971 YVACLCQTHYGTSD
-985 ATDILCIWDVKTGSR
+985 GDVLYIWDVKTGSR

-1020 SMNSISGTLLN
+1020 SSNSISGSLLN

-1039 LLPIVDDARLSNSP
+1039 LLPIVDDARFSNSP
-1053 LNRSDNLLT
+1053 LSLSKNLLT
-1062 STRSS
+1062 SSRSS
-1067 PNIPNMTELN
+1067 PSISNMAELN
-1077 SSKTNAGKGNP
+1077 SSKTNAGKGNSA
-1088 VKPNS
+1088 KPNS

-1100 SSKLPIKCSSPFP
+1100 SNKLPIKCSCPFP
-1113 GIVSLCFDLASLM
+1113 GIVSLSFDLASLM
-1126 LSYPKNES
+1126 FPFQKKES
-1134 MENGG
+1134 MENGD
-1139 GKPVNINMKQQG
+1139 GKPVNINLKQQE

-1164 VEGHDLVS
+1164 LEGHDWVS
-1172 LFEEYLLRY
+1172 LFEEYMIRY

-1192 RELDNLLISEMKL
+1192 SELDNLLISDMKL

-1218 GDKGSLTLTFPAQSA
+1218 GDKGSSTLTFPGQNA
-1233 TLELL
+1233 TLELWKSSSEFCAMRSLTMVSLAQRLINLSHSGSAASSALAAFYTRNFMENFPDLKPPSLQLL

-1257 HCAASHCIPLPLCN
+1257 HCAASHAIPLPLCN
-1271 SKPTESNNMS
+1271 SKPTESTITS
-1281 SQTGSRDKH
+1281 SGNGSRDKL
-1290 LGNMT
+1290 LGDMT
-1295 EESISPKEEKQGIS
+1295 AEGLSPNAEKRGIS

-1315 ILAWLESFE
+1315 ILSWLESFE
-1324 VQDWNSCVGGTSQDA
+1324 VQDWISCVGGTSQDA
-1339 MTSHIIVAGALAIWY
+1339 MTSHIIVAAALAIWY
-1354 PSLVKPSLAMLVV
+1354 PSLVKPSLSTLVV
-1367 HPLMKLAM
+1367 HPLIKLAM

-1422 LVKEIS
+1422 SKSMTEIPV
-1428 DASFSIKK
+1428 ASFSIKQ

-1451 PGFLTVIESQIW
+1451 PGFLAVIESQIW
-1463 STASDSPVHMVSLLT
+1463 STASDSPVHLVSLLT
-1478 LIRIMRGSPKNL
+1478 LIRIMRGSPRNL

-1510 VMRKTCFQSSMT
+1510 VMRKACFQSSMT

-1532 MVAVTDSWTKL
+1532 MVAVNESWTRL

-1549 GEINNAGIRV
+1549 GEINNASIRV
-1559 YDMQSVTMVK
+1559 YDMQSVTMIK
-1569 VLDASGPPGLPT
+1569 VLDASGPPGLPS
-1581 LLPAAT
+1581 LLTAAA

-1601 SPDGEGLVAFSEN
+1601 SPDGEGLVAFSEH
-1614 GLLIRWWSLGSF
+1614 GLMIRWWSLGSF

-1659 SIMANILETDR
+1659 SIMANILETGR
-1670 QMNFQDNVRDS
+1670 QLDFQNGLVNGKYFLQDMVMNWAVFSSAHTSNRSVFYQIILTYYMRRYSLERLQFDTAFVRID
-1681 NHGDSPKHAL
+1681 
-1691 HSLDLSY
+1691 
-1698 RLEWV
+1698 
-1703 EGRKVLLTRHG
+1703 
-1714 HQLGTFQL
+1714 

>member
-1 MDENLLD
+1 M
-8 DIIRRL
+8 
-14 VAAKN
+14 
-19 GRTTKQV
+19 
-26 QLTEAEIRQL
+26 
-36 CVSSKEI
+36 
-43 FLSQPNLLELEAPIK
+43 
-58 ICGDVHGQYSDL
+58 
-70 LRLFEYG
+70 
-77 GYPPEANY
+77 
-85 LFLGDYVDRGKQ
+85 
-97 SIETICLLLAYKIKY
+97 
-112 KENFFLLRGN
+112 
-122 HECASINRIYGFYD
+122 
-136 ECKRRFNVRL
+136 
-146 WKTFTD
+146 
-152 CFNCLPVAAL
+152 
-162 IDEKI
+162 
-167 LCMHGGLSPDLK
+167 
-179 HLDQIR
+179 
-185 SIARPID
+185 
-192 VPDHGL
+192 
-198 LCDLLWAD
+198 
-206 PDKDLD
+206 
-212 GWGENDRGVS
+212 
-222 FTFGADTVVEFLEHH
+222 
-237 DLDLICRAHQVVEDG
+237 
-252 YEFFAKR
+252 
-259 QLVTIFSA
+259 
-267 PNYCGE
+267 
-273 FDNAGAMMSVDDTLT
+273 
-288 CSFQILKSSEKK
+288 
-300 GKGGFGINTSRPGT
+300 
-314 PPHKCRSVACIWSG
+314 KCRSVACIWSG

-354 DGSVIWWT
+354 DGSIIWWT
-362 LSNSTSTS
+362 LSSSTST
-370 PPQLKAVGVLCG
+370 PQVKAVGVLCG
-382 HAAPI
+382 HGAPV
-387 TDLAVCSPVA
+387 TDLAVCRPIA
-397 DAENGYGPSG
+397 DAGNGYTSSA

-444 PRIIRTLPST
+444 PRLIRTLPST

-459 IACSFEASEGV
+459 IACSLEGNEGL
-470 IDRETKPRN
+470 IDRETQPRK

-505 IGPIR
+505 IGPIK

-523 SVFVADSAGRQ
+523 SVFVGDSAGRQ
-534 QTVLISED
+534 QMFPISED
-542 QGESLAS
+542 RGESLAG
-549 SLGDKGQLESSFC
+549 SLGDKGQLETSFC
-562 YEGLS
+562 DEGLS
-567 GVEQIVSVLTY
+567 DVEQIVSVLTY
-578 GNVVAFILRDR
+578 GNVVASILEDR

-595 NGDSVIGEVS
+595 NHRVIGEVS
-605 FLDSLLCLD
+605 FVDSLFSLD
-614 QGSAQMY
+614 QGSTQTH

-626 FLESDYVGNI
+626 FLENDDVGNL
-636 CNANEYGNSITVQF
+636 CNGNEYGNSITVRF
-650 AVWNNVGYAV
+650 VVWNNVGYAV
-660 IYNVLYQNDVFKC
+660 IYNVLYQNDVFHC
-673 ELHSDIPGTHYQPDM
+673 EPLYEIPGTRYQPHM
-688 RLSVFFLQVNQH
+688 RLSVFFQQVNQY
-700 LVCVKSVCL
+700 LICIKSICF
-709 NHEEPL
+709 NYEEPL

-727 DFDDEP
+727 DFGDEP
-733 GRLYRQCRR
+733 GRLYRQCRM
-742 ISDGISFIDWF
+742 IDYGVSFTDWF
-753 DNSSQLKGLDGLET
+753 EKSTQLKGLDGLET
-767 MPTFG
+767 TTFG
-772 VSPSSDDV
+772 VTPSSDNV
-780 DNTHVDSMSNYYA
+780 DNELVDTGSSYYA
-793 YKGKVVS
+793 YNGKVVT

-831 FQGISLDNA
+831 FQGICLEDA
-840 SSNPDEKSTACK
+840 GSNPDEKPTACK
-852 QCFSGHTGAV
+852 QFFSGHTDAV
-862 LCLAAHQKMGSA
+862 LCLAAHQMMGSA
-874 KSWNFKRVLVS
+874 KSWNFKQVLVS

-928 DCFLSVGEDACV
+928 NCFLSVGEDACV

-951 RMFPGHMNYP
+951 RIFPGQVNYP

-985 ATDILCIWDVKTGSR
+985 ATDVLYIWDVKTGSR

-1039 LLPIVDDARLSNSP
+1039 LLPIVDDARFSNSH
-1053 LNRSDNLLT
+1053 LNRSDKLLT
-1062 STRSS
+1062 SSRSS
-1067 PNIPNMTELN
+1067 PNISNMTELN
-1077 SSKTNAGKGNP
+1077 SSKTNTGKEIS
-1088 VKPNS
+1088 VKPDS

-1100 SSKLPIKCSSPFP
+1100 SSKLPIKCACPFP
-1113 GIVSLCFDLASLM
+1113 GIVSLCFDLSSLM
-1126 LSYPKNES
+1126 FLFQKNES
-1134 MENGG
+1134 TENVG
-1139 GKPVNINMKQQG
+1139 GKPVNINLKQQG
-1151 VQEQNPSYHNPET
+1151 SYHNSET
-1164 VEGHDLVS
+1164 LEGHDLVN

-1181 SLSFLHLWSVD
+1181 SLSYLHSWSVD
-1192 RELDNLLISEMKL
+1192 IELDNLLISDMKL

-1212 VASGLQ
+1212 VGSGLQ

-1233 TLELL
+1233 TPELWKSSSEFCAMRSLTMVSLAQRLISLSHSGSAASSALAAFYTRNFLENFPDVKPPSLQLL

-1257 HCAASHCIPLPLCN
+1257 HCAASHVIPLPLRN
-1271 SKPTESNNMS
+1271 LKPTESNNMS
-1281 SQTGSRDKH
+1281 FHTGSRDMH
-1290 LGNMT
+1290 NLGNT
-1295 EESISPKEEKQGIS
+1295 REDSISPKVDKQGIS

-1324 VQDWNSCVGGTSQDA
+1324 VHDWISCVGGTSQDA

-1354 PSLVKPSLAMLVV
+1354 TSLVKPGLARLVV

-1422 LVKEIS
+1422 SKSVKEIS

-1451 PGFLTVIESQIW
+1451 AGFLAVIESQIW

-1478 LIRIMRGSPKNL
+1478 LIRIMHGSPKNL

-1510 VMRKTCFQSSMT
+1510 VMRKACFQSSMT
-1522 TLKEVVRVYP
+1522 TFKELVRVYP
-1532 MVAVTDSWTKL
+1532 MVAVNDSWTKL

-1549 GEINNAGIRV
+1549 GEINNANIRV
-1559 YDMQSVTMVK
+1559 YDMQSVTMIK

-1581 LLPAAT
+1581 LFPASS

-1670 QMNFQDNVRDS
+1670 LLNFQDNARDS
-1681 NHGDSPKHAL
+1681 NHGDSPKQLL
-1691 HSLDLSY
+1691 HNLDLSY
-1698 RLEWV
+1698 RLEWI

-1714 HQLGTFQL
+1714 HELGTFQL

>member
-1 MDENLLD
+1 M
-8 DIIRRL
+8 
-14 VAAKN
+14 K
-19 GRTTKQV
+19 
-26 QLTEAEIRQL
+26 
-36 CVSSKEI
+36 
-43 FLSQPNLLELEAPIK
+43 
-58 ICGDVHGQYSDL
+58 
-70 LRLFEYG
+70 
-77 GYPPEANY
+77 
-85 LFLGDYVDRGKQ
+85 
-97 SIETICLLLAYKIKY
+97 
-112 KENFFLLRGN
+112 
-122 HECASINRIYGFYD
+122 
-136 ECKRRFNVRL
+136 CK
-146 WKTFTD
+146 
-152 CFNCLPVAAL
+152 
-162 IDEKI
+162 
-167 LCMHGGLSPDLK
+167 
-179 HLDQIR
+179 
-185 SIARPID
+185 
-192 VPDHGL
+192 
-198 LCDLLWAD
+198 
-206 PDKDLD
+206 
-212 GWGENDRGVS
+212 
-222 FTFGADTVVEFLEHH
+222 
-237 DLDLICRAHQVVEDG
+237 
-252 YEFFAKR
+252 
-259 QLVTIFSA
+259 
-267 PNYCGE
+267 
-273 FDNAGAMMSVDDTLT
+273 
-288 CSFQILKSSEKK
+288 
-300 GKGGFGINTSRPGT
+300 
-314 PPHKCRSVACIWSG
+314 SVACIWSG

-344 PTPTFYTAGS
+344 PTPSFYTAGS
-354 DGSVIWWT
+354 DGSVIWWS
-362 LSNSTSTS
+362 LSHSNPTS
-370 PPQLKAVGVLCG
+370 PPQVQAVAVLCG
-382 HAAPI
+382 HAAPV
-387 TDLAVCSPVA
+387 TDLAVCSPIA
-397 DAENGYGPSG
+397 GAENGFGSST
-407 SKFSALISACCDG
+407 SKFTALISACCDG

-459 IACSFEASEGV
+459 IACSFDDYSVINEGA
-470 IDRETKPRN
+470 IDRETQPRKPS
-479 PPKCTILIVDSYSL
+479 KCTILIVDTYSL
-493 SITQTVFHGSLS
+493 SITQTVFHGILS

-517 DDEKRN
+517 DGEKRN
-523 SVFVADSAGRQ
+523 SVFVADSAGRGQ
-534 QTVLISED
+534 MVLISED
-542 QGESLAS
+542 GGESLAA
-549 SLGDKGQLESSFC
+549 SLGDQGQLESSFC

-567 GVEQIVSVLTY
+567 GVEKIESVLTY
-578 GNVVAFILRDR
+578 GNLVAFILKDR

-595 NGDSVIGEVS
+595 NGDTVIGEVS
-605 FLDSLLCLD
+605 FVDSLFGLD
-614 QGSAQMY
+614 WGSAKTY

-626 FLESDYVGNI
+626 FLESDNVG
-636 CNANEYGNSITVQF
+636 NANEDGNSITVQF
-650 AVWNNVGYAV
+650 VLWNNVGYAV
-660 IYNVLYQNDVFKC
+660 IYNVSYKNDVFLC
-673 ELHSDIPGTHYQPDM
+673 EPHSEIPGACYQPDV
-688 RLSVFFLQVNQH
+688 RLSVSFQQVNRY
-700 LVCVKSVCL
+700 LVCIKSVCF
-709 NHEEPL
+709 NYEDPL
-715 LWRPLATIWSLH
+715 LWRPFATVWSLH
-727 DFDDEP
+727 HFDDEP
-733 GRLYRQCRR
+733 GRLYRQCRV
-742 ISDGISFIDWF
+742 ISDGVSFSNWF
-753 DNSSQLKGLDGLET
+753 EKSTQLKGLDGLET
-767 MPTFG
+767 TPTFG
-772 VSPSSDDV
+772 ASPSSDDV
-780 DNTHVDSMSNYYA
+780 DNTNVDSTSNYYD

-831 FQGISLDNA
+831 FQGICFDGA
-840 SSNPDEKSTACK
+840 SSNPDEKSTSCK
-852 QCFSGHTGAV
+852 QYFSGHTGAV
-862 LCLAAHQKMGSA
+862 LCLAAHQMMGSA
-874 KSWNFKRVLVS
+874 KSWTFKRVLVS
-885 GSMDCTIRIWDL
+885 GSMDYTVRIWDL

-961 SKVLWDGARG
+961 SKVIWDGARG

-985 ATDILCIWDVKTGSR
+985 ATDVLYIWDVKTGSR

-1039 LLPIVDDARLSNSP
+1039 LLPITTC
-1053 LNRSDNLLT
+1053 LLHQD
-1062 STRSS
+1062 R
-1067 PNIPNMTELN
+1067 
-1077 SSKTNAGKGNP
+1077 KGNSL
-1088 VKPNS
+1088 KPKL
-1093 SSLIGLL
+1093 SSLTGLL
-1100 SSKLPIKCSSPFP
+1100 SSKLPIKCSCPFP
-1113 GIVSLCFDLASLM
+1113 GIVSLCFDLTSLM
-1126 LSYPKNES
+1126 LSYQKNES

-1139 GKPVNINMKQQG
+1139 GKPVNINLKQQG
-1151 VQEQNPSYHNPET
+1151 AQEQNPSHHT
-1164 VEGHDLVS
+1164 SKTFEGHDLIS

-1181 SLSFLHLWSVD
+1181 SLSFLHSWSVD
-1192 RELDNLLISEMKL
+1192 KELDNLLISDMKL

-1212 VASGLQ
+1212 VASGLL
-1218 GDKGSLTLTFPAQSA
+1218 GDKGSLTLTFPVQSA
-1233 TLELL
+1233 TLELWKSSSEFCAMRSLTMVSLAQRLISLSHYASSIICSALAAFYTRNFLENFPDVKPPSLQLL

-1257 HCAASHCIPLPLCN
+1257 HCAASHAIPLPLCN
-1271 SKPTESNNMS
+1271 SKATESHNMGS
-1281 SQTGSRDKH
+1281 RTGSRDKH

-1295 EESISPKEEKQGIS
+1295 EESISPKAEKQGIS

-1324 VQDWNSCVGGTSQDA
+1324 VQDWISCVGGTSQDA
-1339 MTSHIIVAGALAIWY
+1339 MTSHIIVAAALAIWY
-1354 PSLVKPSLAMLVV
+1354 PSLVKSSLAALVV

-1422 LVKEIS
+1422 SKSVTEIS
-1428 DASFSIKK
+1428 EASFSIKQ

-1490 AQYLDKVVNFI
+1490 AQYLDKVVSFI

-1510 VMRKTCFQSSMT
+1510 VMRKACFQSSMT
-1522 TLKEVVRVYP
+1522 TFKEVVRVYP
-1532 MVAVTDSWTKL
+1532 MVAVNDSWTKL

-1549 GEINNAGIRV
+1549 GEVNNANIRV

-1581 LLPAAT
+1581 LLTAAT

-1601 SPDGEGLVAFSEN
+1601 SPDGEGLVAFSEH

-1670 QMNFQDNVRDS
+1670 QLNFQDNAKDS
-1681 NHGDSPKHAL
+1681 NHGDCLKQLL
-1691 HSLDLSY
+1691 HNLDLSY
-1698 RLEWV
+1698 RLEWA

-1714 HQLGTFQL
+1714 HELGTFQL

>member
-1 MDENLLD
+1 M
-8 DIIRRL
+8 
-14 VAAKN
+14 
-19 GRTTKQV
+19 
-26 QLTEAEIRQL
+26 
-36 CVSSKEI
+36 
-43 FLSQPNLLELEAPIK
+43 
-58 ICGDVHGQYSDL
+58 
-70 LRLFEYG
+70 
-77 GYPPEANY
+77 
-85 LFLGDYVDRGKQ
+85 
-97 SIETICLLLAYKIKY
+97 
-112 KENFFLLRGN
+112 
-122 HECASINRIYGFYD
+122 
-136 ECKRRFNVRL
+136 
-146 WKTFTD
+146 
-152 CFNCLPVAAL
+152 
-162 IDEKI
+162 
-167 LCMHGGLSPDLK
+167 
-179 HLDQIR
+179 
-185 SIARPID
+185 
-192 VPDHGL
+192 
-198 LCDLLWAD
+198 
-206 PDKDLD
+206 
-212 GWGENDRGVS
+212 
-222 FTFGADTVVEFLEHH
+222 
-237 DLDLICRAHQVVEDG
+237 
-252 YEFFAKR
+252 
-259 QLVTIFSA
+259 
-267 PNYCGE
+267 
-273 FDNAGAMMSVDDTLT
+273 
-288 CSFQILKSSEKK
+288 
-300 GKGGFGINTSRPGT
+300 
-314 PPHKCRSVACIWSG
+314 KCRSVACIWSG
-328 TPFPHRVTAV
+328 TPFPHGVTAV

-344 PTPTFYTAGS
+344 PTPSFYTAGA
-354 DGSVIWWT
+354 DGSIIWWT
-362 LSNSTSTS
+362 WSFSNSTS
-370 PPQLKAVGVLCG
+370 PPVVKAVGVLCG

-387 TDLAVCSPVA
+387 SDLAVCSPVA
-397 DAENGYGPSG
+397 DSENGA
-407 SKFSALISACCDG
+407 SKFNALISACCDG

-432 RCRRKLPPWVGT
+432 RCRRKLPPWVGS
-444 PRIIRTLPST
+444 PRLIRTLPST

-459 IACSFEASEGV
+459 IACSFEGNE
-470 IDRETKPRN
+470 DRDSQPRK
-479 PPKCTILIVDSYSL
+479 PPKCTILILDTYSL
-493 SITQTVFHGSLS
+493 SITQTVFHGTLS

-523 SVFVADSAGRQ
+523 SVFVADSVGRQ
-534 QTVLISED
+534 QTVFISED
-542 QGESLAS
+542 RGESLVT
-549 SLGDKGQLESSFC
+549 SLGDNDQLETSFC

-578 GNVVAFILRDR
+578 GNIAAFILKDR

-595 NGDSVIGEVS
+595 NADSVIGKVS
-605 FLDSLLCLD
+605 FVDNLFGLHW
-614 QGSAQMY
+614 GSTQTH
-621 AIGGI
+621 AIGGL
-626 FLESDYVGNI
+626 FLEIDDAGNKYS
-636 CNANEYGNSITVQF
+636 ANEYGNSVAVRFI
-650 AVWNNVGYAV
+650 VWNNVGYAV
-660 IYNVLYQNDVFKC
+660 IYNVLYQNDVFQC
-673 ELHSDIPGTHYQPDM
+673 ESHSEIPGAHFHPDM
-688 RLSVFFLQVNQH
+688 RLSVFFQQVHQY
-700 LVCVKSVCL
+700 LVCIKSVCF
-709 NHEEPL
+709 NYEEPL
-715 LWRPLATIWSLH
+715 LWRPLATVWSLH
-727 DFDDEP
+727 DFDDES
-733 GRLYRQCRR
+733 GGLYRQCRMVG
-742 ISDGISFIDWF
+742 DGVSFTHWF
-753 DNSSQLKGLDGLET
+753 ENSAQLKGLDGLET
-767 MPTFG
+767 TTTFG
-772 VSPSSDDV
+772 VSLSSNDV
-780 DNTHVDSMSNYYA
+780 DNTHVDSIDNYYA

-831 FQGISLDNA
+831 FQGICLDNA
-840 SSNPDEKSTACK
+840 NSNPDEKSTACK
-852 QCFSGHTGAV
+852 QYFSGHTGAV
-862 LCLAAHQKMGSA
+862 LCLAAHQMMGTS
-874 KSWNFKRVLVS
+874 KSWTFKRVLVS

-915 IILPPSLTVHPWS
+915 VILPPSLTAYPWS

-961 SKVLWDGARG
+961 FKVLWDGARG
-971 YISCLCQTHYGTSD
+971 YISCLCQKHYGTSD
-985 ATDILCIWDVKTGSR
+985 ATDVLYIWDVKTGSR

-1020 SMNSISGTLLN
+1020 SMNSISGSLLN
-1031 GNTSVSSL
+1031 ANTSVSSL
-1039 LLPIVDDARLSNSP
+1039 LFPIVDDARFSNSP
-1053 LNRSDNLLT
+1053 LNRSDNVLT
-1062 STRSS
+1062 SSRSS
-1067 PNIPNMTELN
+1067 PNISNMTDLN
-1077 SSKTNAGKGNP
+1077 SSKTNAGNGNS

-1100 SSKLPIKCSSPFP
+1100 SGKLPIKCSCPFP
-1113 GIVSLCFDLASLM
+1113 GIVSLCFDLGSLM
-1126 LSYPKNES
+1126 LSYQKNES

-1139 GKPVNINMKQQG
+1139 GKPVNINLKQQG
-1151 VQEQNPSYHNPET
+1151 VQEQNPSFHNTET
-1164 VEGHDLVS
+1164 LEEHNMVS

-1233 TLELL
+1233 TLELWKSSSEFCAMRSLTMVSLAQRLISLSHSGSAASSALAAFYTRNFLENFPDVKPPSLQLL

-1257 HCAASHCIPLPLCN
+1257 HCAASHAIPLPLCN
-1271 SKPTESNNMS
+1271 SKTTESNNRI
-1281 SQTGSRDKH
+1281 SQTGSRDQH
-1290 LGNMT
+1290 LGNMM
-1295 EESISPKEEKQGIS
+1295 EESISPKAEKQGIT

-1315 ILAWLESFE
+1315 IIAWLESFE
-1324 VQDWNSCVGGTSQDA
+1324 VQDWISCVGGTSQDA

-1396 WKECIVS
+1396 WKECIFF
-1403 EIPRLIGD
+1403 EIPRLIAD

-1422 LVKEIS
+1422 SKSVKEIS
-1428 DASFSIKK
+1428 DAAFSIKK

-1446 AMADI
+1446 AMVDI

-1510 VMRKTCFQSSMT
+1510 VMRKACFQSSMT
-1522 TLKEVVRVYP
+1522 TFKEVVRVYP
-1532 MVAVTDSWTKL
+1532 MVAVNDSWTKL

-1549 GEINNAGIRV
+1549 GEINNASIRV
-1559 YDMQSVTMVK
+1559 YDMQSVTMIK

-1581 LLPAAT
+1581 LLPAST

-1601 SPDGEGLVAFSEN
+1601 SPDGEGLVAFTEH

-1659 SIMANILETDR
+1659 SIMANILDTDK
-1670 QMNFQDNVRDS
+1670 QLNFQDNTRDS
-1681 NHGDSPKHAL
+1681 NHVDSPKQLL
-1691 HSLDLSY
+1691 HNLDLSY
-1698 RLEWV
+1698 RLEWA
-1703 EGRKVLLTRHG
+1703 EGRKVILTRHG
-1714 HQLGTFQL
+1714 HELGTFQL

>member
-1 MDENLLD
+1 M
-8 DIIRRL
+8 
-14 VAAKN
+14 
-19 GRTTKQV
+19 
-26 QLTEAEIRQL
+26 
-36 CVSSKEI
+36 
-43 FLSQPNLLELEAPIK
+43 
-58 ICGDVHGQYSDL
+58 
-70 LRLFEYG
+70 
-77 GYPPEANY
+77 
-85 LFLGDYVDRGKQ
+85 
-97 SIETICLLLAYKIKY
+97 
-112 KENFFLLRGN
+112 
-122 HECASINRIYGFYD
+122 
-136 ECKRRFNVRL
+136 
-146 WKTFTD
+146 
-152 CFNCLPVAAL
+152 
-162 IDEKI
+162 
-167 LCMHGGLSPDLK
+167 
-179 HLDQIR
+179 
-185 SIARPID
+185 
-192 VPDHGL
+192 
-198 LCDLLWAD
+198 
-206 PDKDLD
+206 
-212 GWGENDRGVS
+212 
-222 FTFGADTVVEFLEHH
+222 
-237 DLDLICRAHQVVEDG
+237 
-252 YEFFAKR
+252 
-259 QLVTIFSA
+259 
-267 PNYCGE
+267 
-273 FDNAGAMMSVDDTLT
+273 
-288 CSFQILKSSEKK
+288 
-300 GKGGFGINTSRPGT
+300 
-314 PPHKCRSVACIWSG
+314 KCRSVACIWSG

-470 IDRETKPRN
+470 IDRETKPRK

-767 MPTFG
+767 MPTFC

-1053 LNRSDNLLT
+1053 LNRLDNLLT

-1233 TLELL
+1233 TLQLWKSSSEFCAMRSLTMVSLAQRLISLSHSGSAASSALAAFYTRNFLENFPDVKPPSLQLL

-1601 SPDGEGLVAFSEN
+1601 SPDGEMVVTGIFLVGETKPELCSCPVHQTN
-1614 GLLIRWWSLGSF
+1614 ICSSLG
-1626 WWEKLSRNF
+1626 R
-1635 VPVQCT
+1635 
-1641 KLIFVPPWEG
+1641 IF
-1651 FSPNSSRS
+1651 
-1659 SIMANILETDR
+1659 T
-1670 QMNFQDNVRDS
+1670 
-1681 NHGDSPKHAL
+1681 
-1691 HSLDLSY
+1691 
-1698 RLEWV
+1698 
-1703 EGRKVLLTRHG
+1703 
-1714 HQLGTFQL
+1714 

>member
-314 PPHKCRSVACIWSG
+314 PPHKQN
-328 TPFPHRVTAV
+328 T
-338 AALTEP
+338 
-344 PTPTFYTAGS
+344 
-354 DGSVIWWT
+354 
-362 LSNSTSTS
+362 
-370 PPQLKAVGVLCG
+370 
-382 HAAPI
+382 
-387 TDLAVCSPVA
+387 
-397 DAENGYGPSG
+397 YGPSG

-470 IDRETKPRN
+470 IDRETKPRK

-1233 TLELL
+1233 TLELWKSSSEFCAMRSLTMVSLAQRLISLSHSGSAASSALAAFYTRNFLENFPDVKPPSLQLL

-1354 PSLVKPSLAMLVV
+1354 PSLVKPSLGMLVV